1 VKKSSLTRGLV
12 VVATLAV
19 LGVVNG
25 TIVAKER
32 IKTQGERI
40 YLALAP
46 VDPRSLMQGD
56 YLALRF
62 TLAEQLS
69 TEASGL
75 AQLEV
80 DSRGVATLGRADQ
93 PGSLQIRYR
102 VRNERVWLGTNAYFF
117 EEGGLERYAHAAF
130 GEFRVDRASGEAV
143 LTGLRDKDL
152 APLGATPH

>member
-1 VKKSSLTRGLV
+1 MKRSTLTRVLV
-12 VVATLAV
+12 IAATVLV

-32 IKTQGERI
+32 LKQRGERI

-62 TLAEQLS
+62 VLADQLGNY
-69 TEASGL
+69 AGGMAPL
-75 AQLEV
+75 AV
-80 DSRGVATLGRADQ
+80 DTRGVATLGPDA
-93 PGSLQIRYR
+93 PGALRLRYR
-102 VRNERVWLGTNAYFF
+102 MRNGRVWLGTNAYFF
-117 EEGGLERYAHAAF
+117 EEGALDRYAGAAF
-130 GEFRVDRASGEAV
+130 GEFRVDRESGEAI

-152 APLGATPH
+152 NPLGAKPH